1 MPKFLKITLFVA
13 AALVVF
19 GFIYLKSKAAN
30 EGEEAP
36 EIQAV
41 LVDGSPF
48 KLSDL
53 RGEYVLLDFW
63 GSWCGP
69 CRAKS
74 PHLIAL
80 HQKYKTKL
88 SVVSVA
94 LEKDAKAAEVAAKRD
109 GFTWKYRIVE
119 ESRFVMMSDVAQ
131 KYGVTEIPKMFLISP
146 DGVLLGEKSLEE
158 IEAILKSKS

>member
-1 MPKFLKITLFVA
+1 MA

>member
-1 MPKFLKITLFVA
+1 MA

-53 RGEYVLLDFW
+53 RGEYVL
-63 GSWCGP
+63 S
-69 CRAKS
+69 
-74 PHLIAL
+74 LI
-80 HQKYKTKL
+80 H
-88 SVVSVA
+88 
-94 LEKDAKAAEVAAKRD
+94 
-109 GFTWKYRIVE
+109 I
-119 ESRFVMMSDVAQ
+119 
-131 KYGVTEIPKMFLISP
+131 
-146 DGVLLGEKSLEE
+146 
-158 IEAILKSKS
+158 

>member
-1 MPKFLKITLFVA
+1 MA

-30 EGEEAP
+30 EGDEAP